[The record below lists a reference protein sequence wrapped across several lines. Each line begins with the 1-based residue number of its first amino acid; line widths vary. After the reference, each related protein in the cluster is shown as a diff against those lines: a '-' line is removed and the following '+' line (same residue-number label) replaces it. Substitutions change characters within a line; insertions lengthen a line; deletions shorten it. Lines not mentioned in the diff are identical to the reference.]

1 MKPSLND
8 KNRSRL
14 VLVVLVNVAVYI
26 AVLSKGFAVEEWVDV
41 LPGVPRLVPALLASI
56 LTGIINAQVD
66 SNNKARLV
74 FWKWRHPLPGSRA
87 FTEYASTDPRIDS
100 DTLREYQDP
109 LPTEPM
115 RQNALWFKWY
125 QECRNEPSILRVHR
139 EYLFTRDYATISFL
153 LLFGFGLLA
162 LWQMESINVVGTYVG
177 ILVVQ
182 YLLVRRAASNHGIRF
197 VTSVIANKTSR

>member
-1 MKPSLND
+1 M
-8 KNRSRL
+8 
-14 VLVVLVNVAVYI
+14 VVVVLVNIGVYI
-26 AVLSKGFAVEEWVDV
+26 AVLNKGFAIQEWANMFSGI
-41 LPGVPRLVPALLASI
+41 PKLVPPLLASI

-100 DTLREYQDP
+100 DALRKYQDP

-153 LLFGFGLLA
+153 LLFGFGPLA
-162 LWQMESINVVGTYVG
+162 LWQMESINVAGTYVG

-182 YLLVRRAASNHGIRF
+182 YLLVCRAARNHGIRF
-197 VTSVIANKTSR
+197 VTSAMAHKTSR